1 MSWTKI
7 KLTPDQVRR
16 LHELHVPELEDW
28 QASLQFLELEE
39 WLKEWCAANCKDRV
53 KIRIRM
59 GPVEEDGLVARIQRL
74 RNIQTIK
81 AMYVK
86 FKSADDAM
94 IFRLTL

>member
-7 KLTPDQVRR
+7 TLTPDQVHR
-16 LHELHVPELEDW
+16 LHKLHVPDLEDW
-28 QASLQFLELEE
+28 QASLRFLEFEE
-39 WLKEWCAANCKDRV
+39 WLKDWCKLNCKDRV

-74 RNIQTIK
+74 RKAQTIK